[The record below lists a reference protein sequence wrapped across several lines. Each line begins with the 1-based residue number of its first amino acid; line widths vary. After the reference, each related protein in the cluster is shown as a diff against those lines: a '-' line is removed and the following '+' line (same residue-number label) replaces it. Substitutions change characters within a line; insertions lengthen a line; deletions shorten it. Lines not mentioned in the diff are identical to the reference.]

1 MLFSVLNSD
10 RASRGEYRDHA
21 HVRRAQATPRDSP
34 SACGTLEAMEKK
46 YDHRFKVVFDILEAT
61 HGIPGRTPEEAD
73 RLHPAG
79 TPEEIRIP
87 GLVSA

>member
-1 MLFSVLNSD
+1 
-10 RASRGEYRDHA
+10 
-21 HVRRAQATPRDSP
+21 
-34 SACGTLEAMEKK
+34 MEKK